1 MGGMENQSLGFCCAD
16 ACRFGSDEYDARW
29 AWRQN
34 EDTQQRICPHDYER
48 FSSMA
53 DHMGVSKKALSI
65 RMKQLGLLEQDYL
78 GVPYDFIND

>member
-16 ACRFGSDEYDARW
+16 ACGDKMKILNSVFA
-29 AWRQN
+29 
-34 EDTQQRICPHDYER
+34 PHDYER

>member
-1 MGGMENQSLGFCCAD
+1 
-16 ACRFGSDEYDARW
+16 
-29 AWRQN
+29 
-34 EDTQQRICPHDYER
+34 
-48 FSSMA
+48 MA